1 MYVCSDLRD
10 NVGGVSHCR
19 TTAAAEHVTR
29 VSGAAVRVRRRDLE
43 TTHVAVRGG
52 LSKVEGAARVKVLRL
67 ERAVHVKTPATTVRT
82 TLTAAW
88 EEECSKS

>member
-1 MYVCSDLRD
+1 ME
-10 NVGGVSHCR
+10 GV
-19 TTAAAEHVTR
+19 
-29 VSGAAVRVRRRDLE
+29 
-43 TTHVAVRGG
+43 
-52 LSKVEGAARVKVLRL
+52 ARVKVLRL